1 MFLLTK
7 QIKKIKK
14 VQVKQEKPENKQTTT
29 GTIRFGQKK
38 ITISRSSET
47 CGTDMDPAQVLTCS
61 AWLCCSRNVFY
72 VAGQKQTL

>member
-38 ITISRSSET
+38 K
-47 CGTDMDPAQVLTCS
+47 
-61 AWLCCSRNVFY
+61 NNY
-72 VAGQKQTL
+72 KQIIGNMWY